1 VGLLIL
7 TLTSIISGG
16 HRKSE
21 VFPCS
26 NGLDDNP
33 LNSYLHCIAVR
44 IGCASHRHAPSGDS
58 NYVESELVRSI
69 KPIFGCSYIDC
80 STDACHRSIVLMA
93 VCEKLLSVGDG
104 DDKQTTLNFVHDY
117 LESRLV
123 LLKDLK
129 VSRQLLLSNSLH
141 INLNQYSSN
150 QKGVIR
156 S

>member
-1 VGLLIL
+1 
-7 TLTSIISGG
+7 
-16 HRKSE
+16 
-21 VFPCS
+21 
-26 NGLDDNP
+26 
-33 LNSYLHCIAVR
+33 
-44 IGCASHRHAPSGDS
+44 
-58 NYVESELVRSI
+58 
-69 KPIFGCSYIDC
+69 
-80 STDACHRSIVLMA
+80 MA